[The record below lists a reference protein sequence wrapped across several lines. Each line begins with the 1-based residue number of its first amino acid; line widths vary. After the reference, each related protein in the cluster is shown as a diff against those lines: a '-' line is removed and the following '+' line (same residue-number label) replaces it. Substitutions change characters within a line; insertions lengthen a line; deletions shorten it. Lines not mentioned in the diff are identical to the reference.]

1 MKKIIVL
8 ASLIFLCAT
17 SNAGADN
24 SSAGAVA
31 GAAGGAVVGQ
41 AIGRN
46 TEGTL
51 VGAVIGGVVG
61 YIVGNEMDRGGYV
74 RQGYSGGS
82 VWVQQPGPVYR
93 EVVMTPRPVNVVV
106 PYRPVSVVVPY
117 YRPYYPPANVV
128 IVSEPGRHHGPQR
141 WSGGHK
147 AYKDHGRHWR

>member
-8 ASLIFLCAT
+8 ASLIFLCTT
-17 SNAGADN
+17 SNAGAGN
-24 SSAGAVA
+24 SSDGALA

-61 YIVGNEMDRGGYV
+61 YIVGSGMDSGGYA
-74 RQGYSGGS
+74 RQGYNGGN
-82 VWVQQPGPVYR
+82 VWVQQPVPVYR
-93 EVVMTPRPVNVVV
+93 EMYVPPPVYVVAPHRPVN
-106 PYRPVSVVVPY
+106 VVVPY

-128 IVSEPGRHHGPQR
+128 IVSGPGRHHGPPR

>member
-17 SNAGADN
+17 SNAGAGN

-41 AIGRN
+41 TIGRN
-46 TEGTL
+46 TESTL
-51 VGAVIGGVVG
+51 VGAAIGGVVG

-74 RQGYSGGS
+74 RQGYSGGN

-93 EVVMTPRPVNVVV
+93 EVVMSPHHVNVVV
-106 PYRPVSVVVPY
+106 PYRPVSVAVPY
-117 YRPYYPPANVV
+117 YRPVDVAVM
-128 IVSEPGRHHGPQR
+128 SGRGYHHALPR
-141 WSGGHK
+141 WGGGHK
-147 AYKDHGRHWR
+147 AYNKHHGHWR